1 MLGGRVH
8 SKIPMDRAL
17 KIIVC
22 KAQAYIY
29 LFIYLFI
36 YLVDLVHVD
45 KT

>member
-8 SKIPMDRAL
+8 SKISMDRAL

-29 LFIYLFI
+29 LFIYL
-36 YLVDLVHVD
+36 VDLVHVD